1 MHQVPTRI
9 ALASSVLVLGSVG
22 TVSAVNLQS
31 APMPFGAVPGTPSA
45 MTGPE
50 LLPAPAAPG
59 PIERVP
65 GAPRASAPTSPSAA
79 APKAKKPSRSVA
91 DELVAIGRAP
101 LKKGTVSVPVRNAEK
116 PARRTVEK
124 VERAAKSHRKTDRQ
138 VRRDVE
144 DYNDYTE
151 TARDR
156 TEDDTFDRAIDSYQR
171 AAVNHYA
178 DQWGGPMARSAM
190 GSYGGYSSP
199 ASYRSIGGFGGSDSG
214 YVGKHR
220 AAG

>member
-1 MHQVPTRI
+1 M
-9 ALASSVLVLGSVG
+9 
-22 TVSAVNLQS
+22 
-31 APMPFGAVPGTPSA
+31 
-45 MTGPE
+45 
-50 LLPAPAAPG
+50 
-59 PIERVP
+59 
-65 GAPRASAPTSPSAA
+65 
-79 APKAKKPSRSVA
+79 
-91 DELVAIGRAP
+91 AIGRAP